1 MALFQTEYTPSG
13 GVNYTNMDK
22 ERMIRLLQSR
32 NNEIDLLTRKLEGT
46 AAVEAERNRLAQ
58 QVAALTAENEALR
71 SRVAEQAKQPVVTA
85 ADVTEPGSIAELSF
99 KVNGV
104 MDAAQR
110 AADDYLAKIKEMHDK
125 MSRQYSEYELNAQ
138 RKADAIVKNA
148 NEEAASIVK
157 KAREEVNAI
166 WSALQTKFDGYVA
179 EKKQ

>member
-1 MALFQTEYTPSG
+1 MRILTVGDVVGTSGTE
-13 GVNYTNMDK
+13 V
-22 ERMIRLLQSR
+22 L
-32 NNEIDLLTRKLEGT
+32 
-46 AAVEAERNRLAQ
+46 
-58 QVAALTAENEALR
+58 AEN
-71 SRVAEQAKQPVVTA
+71 
-85 ADVTEPGSIAELSF
+85 
-99 KVNGV
+99 
-104 MDAAQR
+104 
-110 AADDYLAKIKEMHDK
+110 LAKIKEMHDK